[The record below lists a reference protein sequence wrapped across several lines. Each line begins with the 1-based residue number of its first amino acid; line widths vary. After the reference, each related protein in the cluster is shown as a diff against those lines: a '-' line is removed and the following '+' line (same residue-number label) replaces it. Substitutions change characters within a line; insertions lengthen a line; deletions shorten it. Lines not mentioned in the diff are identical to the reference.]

1 MIVIADDSGVIS
13 LAGIMGGRETAVDEN
28 TTNVLLESAYF
39 DPISIAKTG
48 QYLNLSSDSRQRFER
63 GVDAAL
69 ISPCLDMATAMIVEH
84 CGGTPAAPSQ
94 AGLCSTNSITIDLT
108 PSQVK
113 QRLGL
118 AVDANE
124 IAAMLECL
132 GCTVEQGSTLKV
144 TPPTWRHDL
153 TIPEDLIEEIA
164 RLKGYSA
171 IIAQSLPLKPVQNI
185 ISREEIA
192 RKHLSNRGF
201 LETINWSFTD
211 NRTAKQFTDAPENLV
226 LLANPISEDLSTMRP
241 SALALLLKVAKSN
254 TSNAR
259 PNGAIFEVG
268 SVYGENFSNKQA
280 MCITGLRFGDIHDR
294 HWLSPIRSADVFD
307 AKADTLS
314 ILKTLGIS
322 ESSAQLSDDAP
333 SYYHPGRKG
342 LFKQGNRVLA
352 YFGEL
357 HPQITEGLNC
367 VGFEIFLDSMHAV
380 KTKKIQATLTDLMP
394 VRRDFA
400 FVLDASI
407 PAQKLVKAVEKAHD
421 LIVQV
426 DVFDYYQGQ
435 HVEQGKKSLAV
446 SVTLQPTQKTLDEES
461 LTQIHESIV
470 QTAIKIEAQL
480 R

>member
-1 MIVIADDSGVIS
+1 
-13 LAGIMGGRETAVDEN
+13 
-28 TTNVLLESAYF
+28 
-39 DPISIAKTG
+39 
-48 QYLNLSSDSRQRFER
+48 
-63 GVDAAL
+63 
-69 ISPCLDMATAMIVEH
+69 
-84 CGGTPAAPSQ
+84 
-94 AGLCSTNSITIDLT
+94 
-108 PSQVK
+108 
-113 QRLGL
+113 
-118 AVDANE
+118 
-124 IAAMLECL
+124 
-132 GCTVEQGSTLKV
+132 
-144 TPPTWRHDL
+144 
-153 TIPEDLIEEIA
+153 
-164 RLKGYSA
+164 
-171 IIAQSLPLKPVQNI
+171 
-185 ISREEIA
+185 
-192 RKHLSNRGF
+192 
-201 LETINWSFTD
+201 
-211 NRTAKQFTDAPENLV
+211 
-226 LLANPISEDLSTMRP
+226 
-241 SALALLLKVAKSN
+241 
-254 TSNAR
+254 
-259 PNGAIFEVG
+259 
-268 SVYGENFSNKQA
+268 